1 MCDSEEAKMNTEDT
15 NDTSSAEDC
24 TPVAGYAANGQ
35 CAECG
40 CKPPGHGIL
49 CKTGNDIARKSQAA
63 FAAKWR
69 EAKRK
74 HKRRTQ

>member
-1 MCDSEEAKMNTEDT
+1 MSTENTQDT
-15 NDTSSAEDC
+15 AATEGCAA
-24 TPVAGYAANGQ
+24 PAGYAANGR

-63 FAAKWR
+63 FAARLR

-74 HKRRTQ
+74 RMRHTVSDQIREE